1 MQRIVNETFEIIYSS
16 KENHIISQGLHTLIN
31 LKAIV
36 QETAEKDTFS
46 P

>member
-1 MQRIVNETFEIIYSS
+1 MQLIVNETFKIIYSS
-16 KENHIISQGLHTLIN
+16 KENHIIPQGLHTLIN

-36 QETAEKDTFS
+36 QGTGEKDTFS